1 MSTLLALDTSTE
13 ACSVALLHEGRALSH
28 YEVIPR
34 LHAQR
39 LLPMVRDL
47 LDEAGVALSA
57 VDAIAFGRGPGAFTG
72 VRIAIGVVQGL
83 ASPCSARYWRSPTWR
98 SWPSGPTASRVRSGS
113 PRPSTRGWTRS
124 TGVATSCN
132 RARCAWPAAKR
143 YCRPSGSPYR
153 GTPLPRTG
161 SAPAP
166 AGATSSA
173 CRSAGRAGREP
184 AAACRGLAQPGR
196 LRLGARRRRGGGTG
210 AAGVPAR
217 QRGDAEKSALKMPRS
232 GNCQA
237 FRGWLECGDFP
248 GF

>member
-1 MSTLLALDTSTE
+1 SRACTPSACCRWSATCSTRPASPCPRWTPSPSGAVRAPSP
-13 ACSVALLHEGRALSH
+13 ACASPSAWSRAW
-28 YEVIPR
+28 P
-34 LHAQR
+34 
-39 LLPMVRDL
+39 
-47 LDEAGVALSA
+47 
-57 VDAIAFGRGPGAFTG
+57 
-72 VRIAIGVVQGL
+72 
-83 ASPCSARYWRSPTWR
+83 SPCSARYWRSPTWR

-173 CRSAGRAGREP
+173 CRSARPRWTRACCRMPRTCSAWPASPGRAAKAWRRNRR
-184 AAACRGLAQPGR
+184 CRCTCATTW
-196 LRLGARRRRGGGTG
+196 RRRKKRPEN
-210 AAGVPAR
+210 AA
-217 QRGDAEKSALKMPRS
+217 QR
-232 GNCQA
+232 
-237 FRGWLECGDFP
+237 
-248 GF
+248 